1 MTNKLNGTAKWIIVT
16 IAVLTIGF
24 NTGITYNHIHS
35 LTQKIEK
42 LVLVVDKL
50 DEKIDAINIR
60 LAAK

>member
-24 NTGITYNHIHS
+24 NTGITYNHVHG